1 MGVRPRWADFLRR
14 IYLYCAHTTDKAPHT
29 RRYEG
34 GSLLRTPT
42 SEMRLLDESTART
55 DAATPPRSSSPPP
68 RSLGR
73 AGRVRFPR
81 LARQVRIR
89 SLGRVG
95 SSEGHV
101 TPFPQGSCHLT
112 SPRDLDHC
120 RIGAFSC
127 CFPPFLPAP
136 HAPLPQPGP
145 RPSLLPWVLDF
156 ARLRSAAGAFIFF
169 FSSAA
174 CGRSFFF
181 LSCSLS
187 LCWACAHTSKRGSPS
202 LFTTA
207 ACSSRP
213 SRGRDQWR
221 AATGLP
227 SFVLAARK

>member
-1 MGVRPRWADFLRR
+1 M
-14 IYLYCAHTTDKAPHT
+14 
-29 RRYEG
+29 
-34 GSLLRTPT
+34 RTPT

-55 DAATPPRSSSPPP
+55 DAATPPSPPP

-169 FSSAA
+169 FFFCCVRAF
-174 CGRSFFF
+174 FFF
-181 LSCSLS
+181 LPFLLSYLSAGLARTPRNAVPLPSLQRPHAPRVLPEDGTNGVPPQAFPHSSSQRENKNGAATLSGQTASLS
-187 LCWACAHTSKRGSPS
+187 LPPSAVSLAPPSHTASPQPQ
-202 LFTTA
+202 A
-207 ACSSRP
+207 A
-213 SRGRDQWR
+213 
-221 AATGLP
+221 
-227 SFVLAARK
+227 